1 MLSLYDMLVG
11 IGKATNPTRCL
22 GDLDVEVT
30 EIGQKSRSRFASLV
44 LENVEEV
51 VHEQVAPIGTIMNQP
66 IGVLLRGC
74 WMEGERAY
82 LLKLNQARGK
92 KVKEQ
97 IPLKITTPVASIEN
111 IILVA
116 LNLNKE
122 KHNAILVWGA
132 EESVVLMEKN
142 ERVLPKSIRWIV
154 RNGASKGVL
163 GIRGSNKP
171 SFKGRAHY
179 VKGAST
185 IALATSLS
193 W

>member
-97 IPLKITTPVASIEN
+97 
-111 IILVA
+111 
-116 LNLNKE
+116 E